1 MSKFVGLYLYYM
13 TRIFLS
19 VTLLLTAN
27 FLFAQK
33 DTLFTING
41 SLSGYPDS
49 TDIKLLSSADNS
61 EITSAK
67 IIAGQFT
74 LKGKITEPTLVLLA
88 IQGEQQPYAMYV
100 EPGELKLVGKKGELN
115 QISVSGSQS
124 HNEFLGFQ
132 QVFNPVVM
140 ELNSISTPLR
150 ITPEGPQR
158 DSIMA
163 GYNKVIAVLQ
173 QRIDDF
179 VTGNPGSYVTPF
191 VLYVTYPI
199 YEDIL
204 LLEKRFSTV
213 NSNIKNSQIGTSL
226 AKYIEYYKVGAVGTL
241 ALDFTQPDTSGRPVS
256 LSSFKGKYVLVDFW
270 ASWCAPCRMENPNVV
285 ANYQKFRNKNFT
297 VLGVSLDRPGQK
309 EKWIEAIKKDN
320 LTWTHVSDLQFWAN
334 SAAQLYHVSGI
345 PYNFLVD
352 PQGKIVAK
360 NLRGPDLEKKLC
372 EIIGCN

>member
-100 EPGELKLVGKKGELN
+100 EPDELKLVGKKGELN

>member
-179 VTGNPGSYVTPF
+179 VTRNPGSYVTPF